1 MLFTRFKS
9 AAISLAL
16 LIMSNSA
23 FASLTTDLQGLVTQ
37 LTAIRTQ
44 IDAIQIPSTTA
55 CVDLKSLD
63 TSIKSFTLNVNQVTA
78 AIPSTVTLSTTD
90 LTSLDNLS
98 TLALATSSDA
108 AYLSQQ
114 LRNLDDNDLA
124 TVFEYRTAMSAM
136 LRLSDDIGTMA
147 DRILEMADRILVMST
162 NIGTMADRILVTQRL
177 QNQNIALI
185 QSAMLTTQTNMV
197 ELSGSLSTIGYN
209 LSLGQLQSG
218 TEALSFQMG
227 GISLTSSNMA
237 SQLYMLE
244 TSAALL
250 VASTNSLYALLEQNS
265 TNLSHYING
274 DTLTMMGDLSGMN
287 SALASALDT
296 YAQQINTL
304 APLTNT
310 VVLRDATDSMLR
322 LTADIG
328 VMSGRIMEMVD
339 KIIVMADNIGVMSDR
354 IVETEQIQQ
363 TNLVLTQNSLLSA
376 QSVTINVIKNMGL

>member
-1 MLFTRFKS
+1 MLS
-9 AAISLAL
+9 ALLRSATISLAL
-16 LIMSNSA
+16 FFPLSGNA
-23 FASLTTDLQGLVTQ
+23 FASLTNDLQGLVTQ
-37 LTAIRTQ
+37 LTAIQTQ
-44 IDAIQIPSTTA
+44 IDAIQIPSGTA

-63 TSIKSFTLNVNQVTA
+63 TSIKNFTSHVNIATA
-78 AIPSTVTLSTTD
+78 AIPSAVTVTTTD
-90 LTSLDNLS
+90 LTSLDQLS
-98 TLALATSSDA
+98 ALALATSTDA
-108 AYLSQQ
+108 SYLSGQ
-114 LRNLDDNDLA
+114 LRNLDDVA
-124 TVFEYRTAMSAM
+124 TIFEYRTSLAAM

-162 NIGTMADRILVTQRL
+162 NIGTMADRILATQRL

-197 ELSGSLSTIGYN
+197 ALSGSLSTIGYN
-209 LSLGQLQSG
+209 LTLGQLQSDAD
-218 TEALSFQMG
+218 ALSFQMG
-227 GISLTSSNMA
+227 GISLTPSNMA
-237 SQLYMLE
+237 SQLFMFE
-244 TSAALL
+244 TSTTLL
-250 VASTNSLYALLEQNS
+250 IQSTNSLYALLEQNS

-274 DTLTMMGDLSGMN
+274 DTLTLLGDLSGVN

-296 YAQQINTL
+296 YAKQINTL

-310 VVLRDATDSMLR
+310 VVLNDATASMLR

-363 TNLVLTQNSLLSA
+363 TNLVLTQNALLSA
-376 QSVTINVIKNMGL
+376 QSVTINVIKNTGL

>member
-1 MLFTRFKS
+1 MLFALFRS
-9 AAISLAL
+9 ATISLAL
-16 LIMSNSA
+16 FISASGSA
-23 FASLTTDLQGLVTQ
+23 FASLTTDLQSLVTQ
-37 LTAIRTQ
+37 LTAIQTQ
-44 IDAIQIPSTTA
+44 IDAIQIPSATA
-55 CVDLKSLD
+55 CTDLKSLD
-63 TSIKSFTLNVNQVTA
+63 TSIKSFTTHVNSVTA
-78 AIPSTVTLSTTD
+78 AIPATVTLTTTD
-90 LTSLDNLS
+90 LASLDQLS
-98 TLALATSSDA
+98 TLALATSTDA
-108 AYLSQQ
+108 SYLSGQ
-114 LRNLDDNDLA
+114 LRNLDDLA
-124 TVFEYRTAMSAM
+124 TVFEYRTSLSAM

-162 NIGTMADRILVTQRL
+162 NIGTMADRILATQRL

-185 QSAMLTTQTNMV
+185 QSALLTTQTNMV
-197 ELSGSLSTIGYN
+197 ALSGSLSTIGYN
-209 LSLGQLQSG
+209 LTLGQIQSDSA
-218 TEALSFQMG
+218 ALSFQMG

-237 SQLYMLE
+237 SQLAMFE

-250 VASTNSLYALLEQNS
+250 VASTNSLYTMLEQNS

-274 DTLTMMGDLSGMN
+274 DTLTLLGDLSGAQL
-287 SALASALDT
+287 ALAQALDT
-296 YAQQINTL
+296 YAGQINTL

-310 VVLRDATDSMLR
+310 VVLSDATSSMLR

-339 KIIVMADNIGVMSDR
+339 KIIVMADNIGVMSTR

>member
-1 MLFTRFKS
+1 
-9 AAISLAL
+9 
-16 LIMSNSA
+16 MSSSA
-23 FASLTTDLQGLVTQ
+23 FASLTTDLQGLATQ
-37 LTAIRTQ
+37 LATIRTQ
-44 IDAIQIPSTTA
+44 FDAIQIPSTTA

-78 AIPSTVTLSTTD
+78 AIPSTVTLTTTD

-98 TLALATSSDA
+98 TLALATATDA
-108 AYLSQQ
+108 SYLSGQ
-114 LRNLDDNDLA
+114 LRNLDDVA

-197 ELSGSLSTIGYN
+197 ALSGSLSTIGYN
-209 LSLGQLQSG
+209 LSLGQLQSD
-218 TEALSFQMG
+218 TEALSFQLG

-237 SQLYMLE
+237 SQLYLFE

-274 DTLTMMGDLSGMN
+274 DTLTLMGDLSGVN

-310 VVLRDATDSMLR
+310 VVLSDATSSMLR

-376 QSVTINVIKNMGL
+376 QSVTINVIRNMGL

>member
-1 MLFTRFKS
+1 MLFALFRS

-16 LIMSNSA
+16 LFMSSSA

-37 LTAIRTQ
+37 LAAIRTQ

-78 AIPSTVTLSTTD
+78 AIPSTVTLTTTD

-98 TLALATSSDA
+98 TLALATATDA
-108 AYLSQQ
+108 SYLSGQ
-114 LRNLDDNDLA
+114 LRNLDDVA

-162 NIGTMADRILVTQRL
+162 NIGTMADRILLTQRL

-197 ELSGSLSTIGYN
+197 ALSASLSTIGYN
-209 LSLGQLQSG
+209 LSLGQLQSD

-237 SQLYMLE
+237 SQLYLFE

-274 DTLTMMGDLSGMN
+274 DTLTLMGDLSGVN

-296 YAQQINTL
+296 YAQQINAL

-310 VVLRDATDSMLR
+310 VVLSDATSSMLR

>member
-1 MLFTRFKS
+1 MLFALFRS
-9 AAISLAL
+9 AAVSLAL
-16 LIMSNSA
+16 FIVSSSA

-37 LTAIRTQ
+37 LTAIQTQ
-44 IDAIQIPSTTA
+44 IDAIQIPSATA
-55 CVDLKSLD
+55 CADLKSLD
-63 TSIKSFTLNVNQVTA
+63 TSIKSFTTNVNTVTA
-78 AIPSTVTLSTTD
+78 AVPSTVTLSTTD
-90 LTSLDNLS
+90 LTSLDQLS
-98 TLALATSSDA
+98 ALALATSTDA
-108 AYLSQQ
+108 AFLSQQ
-114 LRNLDDNDLA
+114 LRNLDDIA
-124 TVFEYRTAMSAM
+124 AMFEYRTSLAAM

-162 NIGTMADRILVTQRL
+162 NIGTMADRILATQRL

-185 QSAMLTTQTNMV
+185 QSALLTTQINMV
-197 ELSGSLSTIGYN
+197 ALSSSLSTIAYN
-209 LSLGQLQSG
+209 LSLGQLQSDTG
-218 TEALSFQMG
+218 ALAFQMG
-227 GISLTSSNMA
+227 GISLTPSNMA
-237 SQLYMLE
+237 SQLYTFE
-244 TSAALL
+244 TSTALL
-250 VASTNSLYALLEQNS
+250 VQSTNILYALLEQNS

-274 DTLTMMGDLSGMN
+274 DTLTLLGDLSNVN
-287 SALASALDT
+287 SALAAALDT

-310 VVLRDATDSMLR
+310 VVLSDATASMLR

-328 VMSGRIMEMVD
+328 IMGGRIMEMVD

>member
-1 MLFTRFKS
+1 MLFALFRS

-16 LIMSNSA
+16 FLVSSSA

-37 LTAIRTQ
+37 LTDIRTQ

-55 CVDLKSLD
+55 CADLKSLD
-63 TSIKSFTLNVNQVTA
+63 TSIKSFTSNINTITA

-90 LTSLDNLS
+90 LTSLDQLS
-98 TLALATSSDA
+98 TLVLATSTDA
-108 AYLSQQ
+108 AFLSQQ
-114 LRNLDDNDLA
+114 LRNLDDIA
-124 TVFEYRTAMSAM
+124 TMFEYRTSLAAM

-162 NIGTMADRILVTQRL
+162 NIGLMADRILATQRL

-197 ELSGSLSTIGYN
+197 ALSGSLSTIGYN
-209 LSLGQLQSG
+209 LTLGQLQSD
-218 TEALSFQMG
+218 TSALAFQMG

-237 SQLYMLE
+237 SQLYTFE

-250 VASTNSLYALLEQNS
+250 AQSTNSLYAMLEQNS

-274 DTLTMMGDLSGMN
+274 DTLTLMGDLSNVN

-296 YAQQINTL
+296 YAKQINTL

-310 VVLRDATDSMLR
+310 VVLSDATASMLR

-328 VMSGRIMEMVD
+328 VMAGRIMEMVD
-339 KIIVMADNIGVMSDR
+339 KIIVMADNIGVMSGR